1 MFLHSNFTLKFC
13 LKNLEVTRGVSPIGI
28 ICSTMNYVLII
39 MQLFGTINI
48 IIFLRN
54 LIKATT
60 TWLWI
65 KLLVMIYNGW
75 SSFVIHNST
84 RWHVTM
90 TRSTMLSNSWYLKMH
105 GWSRDLL
112 LYFFLTWRFTIIFFI
127 NRQESSHLSIEFYL
141 KNYYI
146 FIIIYQKALSNPAA
160 TRGES
165 PSQKLLLCQVIDWF
179 VLTIN
184 KEWRQQ

>member
-1 MFLHSNFTLKFC
+1 M
-13 LKNLEVTRGVSPIGI
+13 
-28 ICSTMNYVLII
+28 
-39 MQLFGTINI
+39 
-48 IIFLRN
+48 
-54 LIKATT
+54 IKATT
-60 TWLWI
+60 TWLWK

-84 RWHVTM
+84 HWQG

-127 NRQESSHLSIEFYL
+127 NRQESSHISIEFYL
-141 KNYYI
+141 KKYYI

-165 PSQKLLLCQVIDWF
+165 PSFLTCSHVNLVLQKLWRPMVNPRGVWGQDSWQTQPLHSSSLQNSKVLLLRKHWHE
-179 VLTIN
+179 N
-184 KEWRQQ
+184 